1 MARHSTRLAR
11 LPGTAAP
18 PLIPPPASR
27 LRLRP
32 DGTGRGIMDG
42 GWWPRSRDAAAELP
56 ELVITLAERLGA
68 ATRLTIDFD
77 DWDHVPLRITALR
90 RVIRVGWLPHLD
102 HMVAVSSGRDEPLL
116 LLVIPPGTPRA
127 RAEEAL
133 GRAAAGTGDTP
144 WEILASCD
152 VSTVIG
158 DHHDRLVR

>member
-11 LPGTAAP
+11 LSSTAAP
-18 PLIPPPASR
+18 PLLPPPTPSR

-56 ELVITLAERLGA
+56 ELVIALADRLGM

-77 DWDHVPLRITALR
+77 DWDHVPLRITALG

-102 HMVAVSSGRDEPLL
+102 HMVAVACGRDEPLL
-116 LLVIPPGTPRA
+116 LLVIPPETPRS

-133 GRAAAGTGDTP
+133 VRTAAGTGDPLP

-152 VSTVIG
+152 VSTA
-158 DHHDRLVR
+158 RP

>member
-11 LPGTAAP
+11 LPGTAVP
-18 PLIPPPASR
+18 PLIPPPTSR

-32 DGTGRGIMDG
+32 AGARGIMDG

-56 ELVITLAERLGA
+56 ELVISLAERLDTV
-68 ATRLTIDFD
+68 TRLTIDFD
-77 DWDHVPLRITALR
+77 DWDHVPLRITALG

-102 HMVAVSSGRDEPLL
+102 HMVAVACGRDEPLL
-116 LLVIPPGTPRA
+116 LLVIPPETPRS

-133 GRAAAGTGDTP
+133 GRTAAGTGEPLP

-152 VSTVIG
+152 ASTVIG
-158 DHHDRLVR
+158 EHRDRLVR

>member
-1 MARHSTRLAR
+1 MGPFEMARQSTRLAH
-11 LPGTAAP
+11 LPGTAVP
-18 PLIPPPASR
+18 PLIPPPTPR

-56 ELVITLAERLGA
+56 ELVIALADRLGM

-77 DWDHVPLRITALR
+77 DWDHVPLRITALGR
-90 RVIRVGWLPHLD
+90 AIRVGWLPHLD
-102 HMVAVSSGRDEPLL
+102 HMVAVACGRDEPLL
-116 LLVIPPGTPRA
+116 LLVIPPETPRS

-133 GRAAAGTGDTP
+133 GRTAAEAGDPLP

-152 VSTVIG
+152 VSAA
-158 DHHDRLVR
+158 RP